1 MKTGLLTFIKNPA
14 GAATIAAIVVWAAS
28 TAYSGGIGATAR
40 LSTALAFS
48 TFVVIVGLGQMLVI
62 TLGPGNIDLSVPATM
77 TLAGV
82 ISMSVMQSTD
92 SRIALGLL
100 VAILIGLTVGV
111 INYGTIKLLS
121 IPPIIATMSMNFL
134 VLSTAIATGRGL
146 RIVPPDA
153 LADFS
158 TGRVFSIPILAI
170 FVIGLT
176 AIVSILLSRTILGRS
191 ILAIGQNM
199 NAAYLSGVPV
209 ELVQFAVYT
218 LSGGFA
224 GLCGVLLA
232 SFSGGGSL
240 NIGEDYLLSSIA
252 VVVVGGT
259 SVMGGKALPA
269 GLWAAGIF
277 LFLLTSMLNT
287 FGVSSGVRLLVTG
300 IIIISV
306 ILLTDVTQLNL

>member
-1 MKTGLLTFIKNPA
+1 MTRFVDFLKNPA
-14 GAATIAAIVVWAAS
+14 GSACVAAILVWIVS
-28 TAYSGGIGATAR
+28 TTYAGGLGAGAR

-82 ISMSVMQSTD
+82 TAMGVMQSTD
-92 SRIALGLL
+92 SRISYGLV
-100 VAILIGLTVGV
+100 VAILIGLAVGA
-111 INYGTIKLLS
+111 INYGLIRVLA
-121 IPPIIATMSMNFL
+121 IPPIIATMSSNFL
-134 VLSTAIATGRGL
+134 ILSTAIATGRGL

-153 LADFS
+153 LAAFA
-158 TGRVFSIPILAI
+158 TGRIFTIPILAM
-170 FVIGLT
+170 FVTGLT
-176 AIVSILLSRTILGRS
+176 ALVSVMLARLIFGRS

-199 NAAYLSGVPV
+199 NAAYLSGIPV
-209 ELVQFAVYT
+209 ERVRFIIYT

-224 GLCGVLLA
+224 GLCGVFLA
-232 SFSGGGSL
+232 AFSGGGSL
-240 NIGEDYLLSSIA
+240 NLGEDFLLSSIA

-259 SVMGGKALPA
+259 SVMGGKANPP
-269 GLWAAGIF
+269 GLWAAAMF

-287 FGVSSGVRLLVTG
+287 FGVSSGIRLLVTG

-306 ILLTDVTQLNL
+306 ILFTGNKDTYT